1 MNGSTSRVLVY
12 VALVVSLAGEMYSYF
27 TGEYVFMVSFLI
39 IVVLL
44 VAALWP
50 RGGSSRG
57 EVLRGPGA

>member
-1 MNGSTSRVLVY
+1 VSGSTSRVLVY
-12 VALVVSLAGEMYSYF
+12 VALVVSLAGEMYSYL

>member
-1 MNGSTSRVLVY
+1 MLVY

>member
-1 MNGSTSRVLVY
+1 VLVY

-27 TGEYVFMVSFLI
+27 TGEDVFMVSFLI

-50 RGGSSRG
+50 RGGASRG
-57 EVLRGPGA
+57 DVLTGSRA

>member
-1 MNGSTSRVLVY
+1 MSGSTSRVLVY

-27 TGEYVFMVSFLI
+27 PGEDVFMVSFLI
-39 IVVLL
+39 MVVLL

-50 RGGSSRG
+50 QGGSSRG

>member
-1 MNGSTSRVLVY
+1 MSASTPRVLVY
-12 VALVVSLAGEMYSYF
+12 VALVVSLAGEMYLYF
-27 TGEYVFMVSFLI
+27 TGEDVFMVSFLI